1 MNKIGISHGAISIVN
16 GISTRKGA
24 AIALSL
30 YAKVYM
36 EYNVS
41 DYTIINFRTN
51 QQANTLLIQKVVEKI
66 VKINNWKGIHAN
78 IFVDSQIPVSVG
90 LKSSSAVAIALFRSF
105 SYKKDDMLE
114 LVSQSNIEAGI
125 SITGA
130 FDDAA
135 SCYYNGITIADN
147 EKNVVIKNIPSE
159 TWHVLICI
167 PKYTIQKNNIDKSQ
181 YDIHKKEFEE
191 ALSCLIEGDTI
202 KAIEKN
208 GIAMS
213 KICNI
218 DLNHIKKEL
227 EGTNALV
234 VSISGAGPAV
244 FILYKETTHMH
255 KILLK
260 MSMFYEKMII
270 CKAGMLR

>member
-1 MNKIGISHGAISIVN
+1 MKKIGGSHSAISIVN

-24 AIALSL
+24 AIAISL
-30 YAKVYM
+30 YAKVYT

-66 VKINNWKGIHAN
+66 VKINNWKGIHTN

-105 SYKKDDMLE
+105 SYTKDDMLE
-114 LVSQSNIEAGI
+114 LVSMSNIEAGI

-130 FDDAA
+130 YDDAA
-135 SCYYNGITIADN
+135 SCYYNGITVSDN
-147 EKNVVIKNIPSE
+147 ENNVVIENIPCE
-159 TWHVLICI
+159 TWYVLICI
-167 PKYTIQKNNIDKSQ
+167 PEYTIQKSNIDRNQ
-181 YDIHKKEFEE
+181 YALHKEEFEE
-191 ALSCLIEGDTI
+191 ALSYLMSGEMI

-208 GIAMS
+208 GIVMS

-218 DLNHIKKEL
+218 DLSRIKKEL

-234 VSISGAGPAV
+234 VSISGTGPAV
-244 FILYKETTHMH
+244 FILYKESTDMYR
-255 KILLK
+255 ILLK
-260 MSMFYEKMII
+260 MSKFYEKMII
-270 CKAGMLR
+270 CKAGMLK

>member
-1 MNKIGISHGAISIVN
+1 MKKIGISHSALSIVN

-24 AIALSL
+24 AMALSL
-30 YAKVYM
+30 YVKVYM
-36 EYNVS
+36 EYNEA
-41 DYTIINFRTN
+41 DYTVINFRTN

-66 VKINNWKGIHAN
+66 VKINNWKGMYTN

-90 LKSSSAVAIALFRSF
+90 LKSSSAVAIALFRSL
-105 SYKKDDMLE
+105 SYKKNDILE
-114 LVSQSNIEAGI
+114 LVARSNIEAGI
-125 SITGA
+125 SLTGA

-147 EKNVVIKNIPSE
+147 EKNVVIENMPSE
-159 TWHVLICI
+159 TWYVLICI
-167 PKYTIQKNNIDKSQ
+167 PKYTIQKSIIDKSQ
-181 YDIHKKEFEE
+181 YTIHKKEFEE
-191 ALSCLIEGDTI
+191 ALSYLISGEII

-208 GIAMS
+208 GVVMS

-218 DLNHIKKEL
+218 DLNSIKKEL
-227 EGTNALV
+227 EDTNALV

-244 FILYKETTHMH
+244 FILYRETTNMH

-270 CKAGMLR
+270 CKAGMLK